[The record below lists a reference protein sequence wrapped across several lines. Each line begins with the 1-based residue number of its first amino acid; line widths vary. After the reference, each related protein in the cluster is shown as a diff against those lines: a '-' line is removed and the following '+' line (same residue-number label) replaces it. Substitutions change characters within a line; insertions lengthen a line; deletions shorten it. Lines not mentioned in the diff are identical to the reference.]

1 MKEFKYFRKGD
12 FELSVLAKFLIVVAV
27 LVVLFIILI
36 AVKDKNFEILDKL
49 KNIRNFGN
57 LK

>member
-1 MKEFKYFRKGD
+1 VKELKYFRKGN

-27 LVVLFIILI
+27 LVVLIVILI
-36 AVKDKNFEILDKL
+36 AVQDKNFEILDKL